1 MISIND
7 VDLFINEKDY
17 DLAITHNG
25 RWIDQKCTFDV
36 VFLVAN
42 CILEYCK
49 RDLTK
54 SFSVN
59 DIWGMEYAAEKVT
72 TIFGKPDP
80 SKNSSNE
87 YDKYFGQPIKMLDN
101 AGVLSSE
108 KIGNRYK
115 YKIANLEMMEYICF
129 SEKNCL
135 DFLCLYIEKVLR
147 DSRIYAYFERFF
159 DLQDK
164 DSFADMKNGY
174 ANYIIANTPI
184 NGTTECGRI
193 FTKVLNPLA
202 FKYRKCGTERGHIS
216 DGAISKGQL
225 LYNQQNWRDI
235 LANKPKDV
243 ERSYH
248 EDAQA
253 NVNQNQIE
261 YEPGFFISIDKLDE
275 AGFGKIEIEKFN
287 SSVEEYGKRIKYYTA
302 KLFLNA
308 GVETPADELGFDEY
322 FYQSLMKRDKNLY
335 WLQIDDTFIF
345 SVQKKFFNLKDF
357 LVEIINQKEKIA
369 IEELIY
375 DLQEDYGIE
384 LSKQIILNRVKDSGV
399 YYDEILCYLYSDY
412 EKYYQDV

>member
-1 MISIND
+1 MISITD
-7 VDLFINEKDY
+7 VNHFIDGKDY
-17 DLAITHNG
+17 DLAISRNG

-42 CILEYCK
+42 CIREYCK
-49 RDLTK
+49 YDLSK

-80 SKNSSNE
+80 SKKSSNE

-108 KIGNRYK
+108 KRGNRYK
-115 YKIANLEMMEYICF
+115 YKIANAEIMEYICF

-159 DLQDK
+159 DRQDK
-164 DSFADMKNGY
+164 DSFTDMKNGY
-174 ANYIIANTPI
+174 ANYIISNTPI

-202 FKYRKCGTERGHIS
+202 FKYHKCGTERGHIS

-248 EDAQA
+248 EDALAIADQR
-253 NVNQNQIE
+253 QIE
-261 YEPGFFISIDKLDE
+261 YEPGFFISLDKLAE
-275 AGFGKIEIEKFN
+275 AGFGQVEINRFN
-287 SSVEEYGKRIKYYTA
+287 TITEDFGKRIKYYTA
-302 KLFLNA
+302 KMFVKS

-322 FYQSLMKRDKNLY
+322 FYQSLMKRDSNLY

-345 SVQKKFFNLKDF
+345 STQRKFFNLKDF
-357 LVEIINQKEKIA
+357 LVDVINEREKIA

-375 DLQEDYGIE
+375 CLNEEYGIE
-384 LSKQIILNRVKDSGV
+384 ISKQVIMNRIKDSDV
-399 YYDEILCYLYSDY
+399 YYDDILCYLYSDY